1 MRSGTAVRSL
11 IAGLLLTA
19 AAALPAPLSAQ
30 LGTSSLAPDWA
41 EEPKVYA
48 TTAALWADSL
58 GLAWDGEAPITLR
71 FRVLELVA
79 GEPDRYVAG
88 GTILMEPGSRLI
100 VLQELMPAAM
110 LGQGA
115 EILRWG
121 QGWSMPGT
129 FLHPSGW
136 DPKVLAASLK
146 EELAVDWS
154 KEAVLVLGMTAVE
167 EGDLRE
173 VDIAPL
179 FLVRPYVAEP
189 AELATRRR

>member
-1 MRSGTAVRSL
+1 MRSGPAVRSL

-30 LGTSSLAPDWA
+30 LGTSSLSPEWT
-41 EEPKVYA
+41 EEPRVYA
-48 TTAALWADSL
+48 TTAVLWADSL

-71 FRVLELVA
+71 FRVLELVE
-79 GEPDRYVAG
+79 GQPDRYLAG
-88 GTILMEPGSRLI
+88 GTLLMEPGSRRV
-100 VLQELMPAAM
+100 VLEELMPAA
-110 LGQGA
+110 LVGQGA

-121 QGWSMPGT
+121 QGWLAPGT
-129 FLHPSGW
+129 FMHPSGW
-136 DPKVLAASLK
+136 DPKVLAESLK

-154 KEAVLVLGMTAVE
+154 KEAVLVLAMTAVE
-167 EGDLRE
+167 EEDLRE

-189 AELATRRR
+189 AAFSSR